1 MKTGNV
7 KAPLYVELTAVM
19 GLALT
24 VMISAANNQAK
35 TVRQIM
41 IALVTLSVAQ
51 MTLNAGQNVQG
62 KAMIAAARVQ
72 KDSVKKGREIVM
84 MTGNVKAP

>member
-24 VMISAANNQAK
+24 VMISAANHQAK
-35 TVRQIM
+35 TVQQIM

-51 MTLNAGQNVQG
+51 MTLIAGQNVQG
-62 KAMIAAARVQ
+62 KAVIAAARV
-72 KDSVKKGREIVM
+72 
-84 MTGNVKAP
+84 